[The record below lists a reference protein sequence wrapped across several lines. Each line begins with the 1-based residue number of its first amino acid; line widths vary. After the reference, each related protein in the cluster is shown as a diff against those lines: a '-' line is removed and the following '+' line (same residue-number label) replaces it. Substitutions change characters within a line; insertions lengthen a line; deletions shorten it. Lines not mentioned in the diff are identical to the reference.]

1 MRRQYTNEL
10 TSELLSTMEQSP
22 FTAEQLA
29 GMNDQARALIAGQ
42 QEYCRQHPVTALY
55 RIAVEGSHTRE
66 GGTVHAPWN
75 GNQIELS
82 DGTKVNVAL
91 QGDEVV
97 YADGRTAKIITG
109 AGKRSEVNARSVALV
124 GSRLDNGDEIISTL
138 CHGPMIVG
146 REGETMP
153 EDFLPSSEVA

>member
-1 MRRQYTNEL
+1 MTRHFTNEL
-10 TSELLSTMEQSP
+10 APELLPTMEQPP

-29 GMNDQARALIAGQ
+29 GMNDQARAHIAGQ

-55 RIAVEGSHTRE
+55 RIAVEGRLTRE
-66 GGTVHAPWN
+66 GGAVHAPWN

-91 QGDEVV
+91 EGDDVV
-97 YADGRTAKIITG
+97 YADGRTAEIITG
-109 AGKRSEVNARSVALV
+109 AGKRSVVNARSVAIV
-124 GSRLDNGDEIISTL
+124 GSHLDNGDEVISTL
-138 CHGPMIVG
+138 CHGPVIVG

-153 EDFLPSSEVA
+153 EDFLPSCEVA